1 MHIPVLLKE
10 VIECLAP
17 QPNENFIDCTCGF
30 AGHSKAILEKNGPN
44 GKVLGIEWDSDVF
57 EKIKQQNIER
67 LVLANDSYRNLKKI
81 IEQQN
86 FGPVAGVLLD
96 LGMSSW
102 DIESSGRGFS
112 FQKDEILDMR
122 YSAELQNN
130 LTAQKIVNEWPE
142 EEIKKILKE
151 YGEEPFAGSI
161 AGGIAKA
168 RESENII
175 TTFQLADIIKRN
187 TPAWYSR
194 RKIHPATKTFQ
205 TLRIA
210 VNDELASLQKVLPQ
224 AIDCLT
230 AGGRLA
236 IISFHSLE
244 DAIVKKFF
252 KEYSKNG
259 ILKIIAKKPIR
270 PLWSEITANPRARSA
285 RLRAAAKLCPV
296 RQL

>member
-1 MHIPVLLKE
+1 MHIPVLKDEVLKY
-10 VIECLAP
+10 LNP
-17 QPNENFIDCTCGF
+17 QPNENFVDCTCGF
-30 AGHSKAILEKNGPN
+30 AGHSKAILEKNGPD
-44 GKVLGIEWDSDVF
+44 GKVLGIEWDSEVF

-81 IEQQN
+81 IGEQN
-86 FGPVAGVLLD
+86 FGQVAGILLD

-102 DIESSGRGFS
+102 DVESSGRGFS

-122 YSAELQNN
+122 YSAEPQNN
-130 LTAQKIVNEWPE
+130 LTAQTIVNEWPE

-151 YGEEPFAGSI
+151 YGEELFAGSI
-161 AGGIAKA
+161 AGGIAKT
-168 RESENII
+168 RQKERII

-194 RKIHPATKTFQ
+194 RKINPATKTFQ
-205 TLRIA
+205 ALRIA
-210 VNDELASLQKVLPQ
+210 VNDELVSLREVLPQ
-224 AIDCLT
+224 AIDCLA

-252 KEYSKNG
+252 KENSKSG

-270 PLWSEITANPRARSA
+270 PLWSEIMDNPRARSS
-285 RLRAAAKLCPV
+285 RLRAAIKL
-296 RQL
+296 

>member
-1 MHIPVLLKE
+1 MHVPVLKE
-10 VIECLAP
+10 EVVRCLNP
-17 QPNENFIDCTCGF
+17 QPNENFVDCTLGF
-30 AGHSKAILEKNGPN
+30 AGHSKAILDKNRPS

-57 EKIKQQNIER
+57 EKTKQQNIER

-81 IEQQN
+81 IEQQS
-86 FGPVAGVLLD
+86 FGPIAGILLD

-112 FQKDEILDMR
+112 FQKDEVLDMR
-122 YSAELQNN
+122 YARDRQND

-151 YGEEPFAGSI
+151 YGEEIFAGSI

-168 RESENII
+168 RESGNII
-175 TTFQLADIIKRN
+175 TTFQLADIVKRN

-205 TLRIA
+205 ALRIA
-210 VNDELASLQKVLPQ
+210 VNDELASLREVLPQ
-224 AIDCLT
+224 AIDCLA

-244 DAIVKKFF
+244 DTIVKKFF

-259 ILKIIAKKPIR
+259 ILKIITKKPIR
-270 PLWSEITANPRARSA
+270 PVWSEITANPRARSS
-285 RLRAAAKLCPV
+285 RLRVAVKL
-296 RQL
+296 

>member
-1 MHIPVLLKE
+1 MHTPVLLKE
-10 VIECLAP
+10 VIGCLNP
-17 QPNENFIDCTCGF
+17 QPNENFVDCTCGF
-30 AGHSKAILEKNGPN
+30 AGHSKAILEKNGPD

-57 EKIKQQNIER
+57 EEIKQQNIER

-86 FGPVAGVLLD
+86 FGTVSGILLD

-102 DIESSGRGFS
+102 DIERSGRGFS
-112 FQKDEILDMR
+112 FQKDEPLDMR
-122 YSAELQNN
+122 YAREMQND
-130 LTAQKIVNEWPE
+130 LTAQTIVNEWPE
-142 EEIKKILKE
+142 GEIKKILQE
-151 YGEEPFAGSI
+151 YGEELFAGSI

-175 TTFQLADIIKRN
+175 TTFQLVDIIKKN
-187 TPAWYSR
+187 TPVWYSR

-205 TLRIA
+205 ALRIA
-210 VNDELASLQKVLPQ
+210 VNDELANLREVLPQ

-236 IISFHSLE
+236 IVSFHPLE

-252 KEYSKNG
+252 KEYSKSG
-259 ILKIIAKKPIR
+259 ILKSITKKSVR
-270 PLWSEITANPRARSA
+270 PLWSEITDNPRARSS
-285 RLRAAAKLCPV
+285 RLRAAVKLCPV